1 MIKEDRQIKEGSHVF
16 PIRVY
21 YEDTDAG
28 GIVYYAN
35 YLRFAERARSEMFR
49 CLGIESNQM
58 FKDWGILFTVKK
70 CFIDFIKPARLDDL
84 LLVKTKLLKIGGAS
98 VSVRQK
104 VTIDGSDM
112 VCMDLKLAC
121 MSLEG
126 KPARMPVSIR
136 KLLNNSQQLLEIK

>member
-1 MIKEDRQIKEGSHVF
+1 MIKEERQIKDGSHFF

-49 CLGIESNQM
+49 CLGIESVQM
-58 FKDWGILFTVKK
+58 FKDWGILFSVKK

-84 LLVKTKLLKIGGAS
+84 LLVKTQLTKIGGAS
-98 VSVRQK
+98 VSVIQK
-104 VTIDGSDM
+104 VTMDRSDI

-136 KLLNNSQQLLEIK
+136 KLLNNSQKLLEIK